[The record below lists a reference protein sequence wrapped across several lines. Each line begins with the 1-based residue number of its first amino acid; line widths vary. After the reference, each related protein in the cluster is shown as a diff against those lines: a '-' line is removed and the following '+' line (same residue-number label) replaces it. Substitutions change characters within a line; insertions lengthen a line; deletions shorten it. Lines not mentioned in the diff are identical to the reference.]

1 MSACVSDTANINT
14 RAISLIVPI
23 YNQEQWLMRCFAS
36 IDAQTFFAFETILVD
51 DGSNDATARIV
62 SHYVANHDNVTLITH
77 DTCRGLSAARNTGIA
92 HAKGDYIAFLDSDDW
107 AEPSFLKTL
116 YLAAVEN
123 DADVA
128 QVAYVES
135 TSLCEPQQP
144 EEEIIS
150 ILTGEEA
157 AEAML
162 NDDKYAVWC
171 RLYRRSL
178 VEALGEEP
186 FEVGLTC
193 EDRVFNMRILPKAGK
208 VAQSNCVEYH
218 YFQNMGSLSN
228 GGLSEKGLDLLQ
240 ADNLMVEAAK
250 DTGNETLIELAKDRQ
265 AKGAYS
271 LLVKWARFGF
281 AGESCKAESGDE
293 EAKSDT
299 VEGTEESEV
308 SEEAEA
314 AEVENASAE
323 ADTKDEFE
331 EPAQEEPPDGEQDVS
346 EEVPLDGE
354 QGEDEQAPAA
364 DDQDAGEQVPAV
376 GVQSGANEMLSMLRQ
391 RYIAD
396 YPRLMKSNISGTKK
410 FVAWQLRYMPSVLK
424 AEFSVYNALQRL
436 KRGLQ

>member
-1 MSACVSDTANINT
+1 MSACASDTANINT

-107 AEPSFLKTL
+107 VEPSFLKAL

-144 EEEIIS
+144 EEEIIT
-150 ILTGEEA
+150 LCTGLEA
-157 AEAML
+157 AQAML

-171 RLYRRSL
+171 RMYKREL
-178 VEALGEEP
+178 VQSLGEEP

-193 EDRVFNMRILPKAGK
+193 EDRVFNMRILPKAAK

-271 LLVKWARFGF
+271 LLVKWARFGMV
-281 AGESCKAESGDE
+281 GGSDEGD
-293 EAKSDT
+293 DT
-299 VEGTEESEV
+299 D
-308 SEEAEA
+308 EA
-314 AEVENASAE
+314 ANDEAPHDEATDDEASHDEV
-323 ADTKDEFE
+323 
-331 EPAQEEPPDGEQDVS
+331 
-346 EEVPLDGE
+346 
-354 QGEDEQAPAA
+354 A
-364 DDQDAGEQVPAV
+364 DDEATDDEVADDEATDDEVADSEPSEHDDAEGSDGQDQ
-376 GVQSGANEMLSMLRQ
+376 GAPDTLTMLRQ